1 MDWDALQ
8 KKFDKKNVLQ
18 PIRNYPGQLRAAVE
32 TGKKFFPTETRAI
45 EKIVFCGM
53 GASGMA
59 GLVVKEV
66 LSSEIKVPIEVVE
79 DYSLPAYA
87 DEKTLVV
94 AISFSGNTEETI
106 ACFEEAKR
114 RGSFAAAVASGGML
128 AETAEAKIIVP
139 TLSQPRLGTISMAVA
154 LIFVLEKL
162 GLVESMEKELLDC
175 AGFLEK
181 ESGEIGKEA
190 KKIALKLKGK
200 FPIIEAPAEFGV
212 LSYRLRV
219 ELNENPKILALSN
232 CLPEMNHNEINS
244 EILPKNS
251 CFLFFRDNEESEKM
265 KRRFEFTKKNFKKYP
280 QIEIRLN
287 GKNKIEKIFYGIFIS
302 ALVSYYL
309 ALLNKTDPEKIPV
322 IQNLKKALV

>member
-1 MDWDALQ
+1 M
-8 KKFDKKNVLQ
+8 
-18 PIRNYPGQLRAAVE
+18 RNYPAQLRGAVE
-32 TGKKFFPTETRAI
+32 AGKKFFPGETGAI

-53 GASGMA
+53 GGSGMA
-59 GLVVKEV
+59 GLIVKQA
-66 LSSEIKVPIEVVE
+66 LSSEIKVPIEVIE

-87 DEKTLVV
+87 DQKTLVA

-114 RGSFAAAVASGGML
+114 RGSFAVAIASGGLL
-128 AETAEAKIIVP
+128 AETAETKIIVP
-139 TLSQPRLGTISMAVA
+139 KLPQPRLGTISMAVP

-162 GLVESMEKELLDC
+162 GLVESKEKELLDC
-175 AGFLEK
+175 ADFLEK
-181 ESGEIGKEA
+181 ESETIDKEA
-190 KKIALKLKGK
+190 KKIALKLKGR

-251 CFLFFRDNEESEKM
+251 CFLFFRDSGESGKM
-265 KRRFEFTKKNFKKYP
+265 KKRFEFTKKTFKKYP
-280 QIEIRLN
+280 QIEIRLK
-287 GKNKIEKIFYGIFIS
+287 GKNKIEKIFYGVFIS

-309 ALLNKTDPEKIPV
+309 ALLNKTDPEKIYV
-322 IQNLKKALV
+322 IKKLHAAMDKK